1 MLNCINFNDG
11 VFADYA
17 ICQYGYDRNKICSCL
32 LERIGYIL
40 YIYIRDKIY

>member
-11 VFADYA
+11 IFADYT
-17 ICQYGYDRNKICSCL
+17 ICQYGYDRNKIYSCL

-40 YIYIRDKIY
+40 DIYIRDKIY